1 MSTLRDHVV
10 LLVGGVGGAK
20 LALGLAHVLP
30 PEALTV
36 IVNTA
41 DDFEHLGLHVSPDLD
56 TVMYTLSGL
65 ANPDTGWGLSGDTF
79 KAMEMVGR
87 YGGPDWFNLGDRD
100 LAASLVRTA
109 LLREGHPLSAVT
121 GQLCRALGVQHSV
134 LPMSDDPVSTWL
146 DTDRGALPFQVY
158 FVRERWEPVVR
169 QIRFEGAESARPGTG
184 VSAALEA
191 ATLIV
196 YGPSNPYLS
205 IDPILS
211 VPGIRECIDASHAPR
226 VAVSP
231 IVGGQALKGP
241 AAKLMAELGVE
252 VSPMGIVT
260 HFRDRLDGII
270 LDHADSDLREAIER
284 LPIRATTKQTVMTSL
299 ADKIRLA
306 EELLNW
312 VKVM

>member
-169 QIRFEGAESARPGTG
+169 RIRFEGAESARPGAG

-211 VPGIRECIDASHAPR
+211 VPGIRECIDTSHAPR
-226 VAVSP
+226 VGR
-231 IVGGQALKGP
+231 GGVPDGDRYPFPRSAGWDYTRSCRQRSARGDRAPPHTGHHQTDRDDLPGRQNTSGRGAP
-241 AAKLMAELGVE
+241 ELGK
-252 VSPMGIVT
+252 GNVT
-260 HFRDRLDGII
+260 
-270 LDHADSDLREAIER
+270 
-284 LPIRATTKQTVMTSL
+284 
-299 ADKIRLA
+299 
-306 EELLNW
+306 
-312 VKVM
+312 